1 MYQRKCSTFVLRTF
15 LLFRYDLIL
24 RADGLKAFASF
35 TDVTDDFGDGYRL
48 TSLVSDLE
56 EHTRSF
62 SFELHT
68 RLVGHDFEED
78 FTSLYGVSL
87 VLAPADDL
95 TFGHI

>member
-1 MYQRKCSTFVLRTF
+1 MLRTF

-24 RADGLKAFASF
+24 CADGLKAFASF
-35 TDVTDDFGDGYRL
+35 TDVTNNFGDGYRL

-62 SFELHT
+62 SFELHA